1 MYKTDKRLTENHLTE
16 EELANRLKEIEN
28 LPDIVDKAEE
38 FEIELEPAGL
48 LDKIKA
54 KKPASRPKEELQN
67 ED

>member
-16 EELANRLKEIEN
+16 EVRSNRSKEIEN
-28 LPDIVDKAEE
+28 LPDVDDKAEE
-38 FEIELEPAGL
+38 FEIEFEPAGL

-54 KKPASRPKEELQN
+54 KKPASQPKEELQT